1 MSIWAVA
8 KYKITG
14 KIVPRLS
21 LWKNG
26 AHTNDYKYFDR
37 RISEQFTVGGTGIL
51 VHKYLGINEQNLTK
65 TTSATQAA
73 AGTILTFASTSD
85 VDLGMF
91 VAANA
96 VATGTTVIAKTAT
109 TVTLSSNTAAAVGA
123 GTTVKFY
130 TDAAKPSY
138 INQSAANIQDLLFI
152 ENRDRKYDP
161 DVYSMRGIYQV
172 QDVTFDLSQ
181 FGMFLQ
187 TGTLFMV
194 FHINDMIA
202 TLGRK
207 LMAGDV
213 IELMHLRDYYPLDD
227 SLPVA
232 LKRFYVISDCNN
244 AAEGYSATW
253 WPHLWRVKIN
263 PLTDSQE
270 YKDILNTI
278 KVDTDIN
285 GNTGNVS
292 LGSVSS
298 ILSKYIEINDAILRE
313 AETNVPYSGYDTD
326 HIYIK
331 PTDPAHGL
339 GDPAGVSADNG
350 SVTADDV
357 VLDSDSGIVSP
368 DATVQ
373 GYLTGDGRTPNG
385 LPVTSGIAFPSD
397 PVVGDYALR
406 TDYLPNRL
414 FRWDGRRWIKIE
426 DNVRTT
432 LTPGADNQTLR
443 SGFINNTNTYTN
455 NTGEVSERQSL
466 SQALKPK
473 ADN

>member
-1 MSIWAVA
+1 M
-8 KYKITG
+8 
-14 KIVPRLS
+14 PRLS
-21 LWKNG
+21 LWKDG
-26 AHTNDYKYFDR
+26 AHTNDYKYMDR
-37 RISEQFTVGGTGIL
+37 NISEMFTVGGTGIL
-51 VHKYLGINEQNLTK
+51 VHKYLGTTEQNLSK
-65 TTSATQAA
+65 TTSGAQ
-73 AGTILTFASTSD
+73 GTPGSTLAFANTSD
-85 VDLGMF
+85 IDLGMF
-91 VAANA
+91 VTASG
-96 VATGTTVIAKTAT
+96 VTTGTKVAAKTAT
-109 TVTLSSNTAAAVGA
+109 TVTLSANTTAALGTGA
-123 GTTVKFY
+123 SVKFY

-138 INQSAANIQDLLFI
+138 VNQSALNIQDLLFL

-194 FHINDMIA
+194 FHINDMVA

-207 LMAGDV
+207 LMPGDV
-213 IELMHLRDYYPLDD
+213 IELMHLKDYYPLDD

-232 LKRFYVISDCNN
+232 LKRYYVISDCNN

-270 YKDILNTI
+270 YKDILNQI
-278 KVDTDIN
+278 KLDIDPFT

-298 ILSKYIEINDAILRE
+298 IINKYIEINDAILKE
-313 AETNVPYSGYDTD
+313 AETNVPYSGYDVD

-331 PTDPAHGL
+331 PTDPFGGP
-339 GDPAGVSADNG
+339 GDPIG
-350 SVTADDV
+350 VTADNNQVTADGIV
-357 VLDSDSGIVSP
+357 IDGDSGILSP
-368 DATVQ
+368 DATIH
-373 GYLTGDGRTPNG
+373 GYLTGDGKAPNG
-385 LPVTSGIAFPSD
+385 LPVYSGIAFPTN
-397 PVVGDYALR
+397 PLVGDYALR

-414 FRWDGRRWIKIE
+414 FRWDGRRWVKME

-432 LTPGADNQTLR
+432 LTPGPNSQTLR
-443 SGFINNTNTYTN
+443 SGFINNTDTFTN
-455 NTGEVSERQSL
+455 NSGNVSVRQSL
-466 SQALKPK
+466 SQALRPK

>member
-1 MSIWAVA
+1 
-8 KYKITG
+8 
-14 KIVPRLS
+14 VPRLS
-21 LWKNG
+21 LWKDG
-26 AHTNDYKYFDR
+26 AHTYDYKYMDR
-37 RISEQFTVGGTGIL
+37 NISEMFTVGGTGIL
-51 VHKYLGINEQNLTK
+51 VHKYLGTNEQNLTK
-65 TTSATQAA
+65 TTNAAQAV
-73 AGTILTFASTSD
+73 AGTTLNFSSTSD
-85 VDLGMF
+85 IDLGMF
-91 VAANA
+91 VTAIG
-96 VATGTTVIAKTAT
+96 VATGTTVAAKTAN
-109 TVTLSSNTAAAVGA
+109 TVTLSASTTSVIASGA
-123 GTTVKFY
+123 TIKFY

-138 INQSAANIQDLLFI
+138 VNQSAQNIQDLLFL
-152 ENRDRKYDP
+152 ENRDRKYDT

-194 FHINDMIA
+194 FHINDMVA

-207 LMAGDV
+207 LMPGDV
-213 IELMHLRDYYPLDD
+213 IELMHLKDYYPLDD

-232 LKRFYVISDCNN
+232 LKRYYVISDCNN

-270 YKDILNTI
+270 YKDILNQI
-278 KVDTDIN
+278 KVDTDPFS
-285 GNTGNVS
+285 GNTGNVT

-298 ILSKYIEINDAILRE
+298 IINKYIEINDAILKE
-313 AETNVPYSGYDTD
+313 AETNVPFSGYDID

-331 PTDPAHGL
+331 PTDPSGGP
-339 GDPAGVSADNG
+339 GDPSGITADNV
-350 SVTADDV
+350 SVTADEVAVDT
-357 VLDSDSGIVSP
+357 DAGTMSP
-368 DATVQ
+368 NATVQ

-385 LPVTSGIAFPSD
+385 LPVTSGIAFPNN
-397 PVVGDYALR
+397 PMVGDYALR

-414 FRWDGRRWIKIE
+414 FRWDGRRWVKIE

-432 LTPGADNQTLR
+432 LTPGSGSQTLR
-443 SGFINNTNTYTN
+443 SGFVNNTNTYTN
-455 NTGEVSERQSL
+455 NTGEVTERQSL
-466 SQALKPK
+466 SQALRPK

>member
-1 MSIWAVA
+1 M
-8 KYKITG
+8 
-14 KIVPRLS
+14 PRLS
-21 LWKNG
+21 LWKDG
-26 AHTNDYKYFDR
+26 AHTNDYKYMDR
-37 RISEQFTVGGTGIL
+37 RISEMFTVGGTGIL
-51 VHKYLGINEQNLTK
+51 VHKYLGTNEQNLTK
-65 TTSATQAA
+65 TTSGAQGTPGATLA
-73 AGTILTFASTSD
+73 FANTSD
-85 VDLGMF
+85 INLGMF
-91 VAANA
+91 VTASG
-96 VATGTTVIAKTAT
+96 VTTGTKVAAKTAT
-109 TVTLSSNTAAAVGA
+109 TVTLSANTTAALGTGA
-123 GTTVKFY
+123 SVKFY

-138 INQSAANIQDLLFI
+138 VNQSALNIQDLLFL

-194 FHINDMIA
+194 FHINDMVA

-207 LMAGDV
+207 LMPGDV
-213 IELMHLRDYYPLDD
+213 IELMHLKDYYPLDD

-232 LKRFYVISDCNN
+232 LKRYYVISDCNN

-253 WPHLWRVKIN
+253 WPHLWRCKIN

-270 YKDILNTI
+270 YKDILNQI
-278 KVDTDIN
+278 KLDADPFT
-285 GNTGNVS
+285 GNTGNVT

-298 ILSKYIEINDAILRE
+298 IIGKYIEINDAILRE
-313 AETNVPYSGYDTD
+313 AETNVPYSGYDID

-331 PTDPAHGL
+331 PIDPSGEP
-339 GDPAGVSADNG
+339 GDPTGITADNG
-350 SVTADDV
+350 TITADNAT
-357 VLDSDSGIVSP
+357 SSAAQGIESP

-373 GYLTGDGRTPNG
+373 GYLTGDGKAPNG
-385 LPVTSGIAFPSD
+385 LPVYSGIAFPTN
-397 PVVGDYALR
+397 PMVGDYALR

-414 FRWDGRRWIKIE
+414 FRWDGRRWVKIE

-432 LTPGADNQTLR
+432 LTPGPSSQTLR
-443 SGFINNTNTYTN
+443 SGFVNNTNTFTN
-455 NTGEVSERQSL
+455 NTGEVTERQSL
-466 SQALKPK
+466 SQALRPK

>member
-1 MSIWAVA
+1 M
-8 KYKITG
+8 
-14 KIVPRLS
+14 PRLS
-21 LWKNG
+21 LWKDG
-26 AHTNDYKYFDR
+26 VHTNDYKYLDR
-37 RISEQFTVGGTGIL
+37 RISEMFTVGGTGIL
-51 VHKYLGINEQNLTK
+51 VHKYLGPNEQNLVK
-65 TTSATQAA
+65 TTNSTQTSAGPT
-73 AGTILTFASTSD
+73 LTFSSTAD
-85 VDLGMF
+85 IDLGMF
-91 VAANA
+91 VTAPGI
-96 VATGTTVIAKTAT
+96 ATGTTVVAKTAT
-109 TVTLSSNTAAAVGA
+109 SVTLSSNTSVALNTGS
-123 GTTVKFY
+123 TVKFY
-130 TDAAKPSY
+130 SDAAKPSY
-138 INQSAANIQDLLFI
+138 INQSAANIQDLLFL
-152 ENRDRKYDP
+152 ENRDRKYDA
-161 DVYSMRGIYQV
+161 DVYSMRGIYQT
-172 QDVTFDLSQ
+172 QDITFDLSQ

-207 LMAGDV
+207 LMPGDV
-213 IELMHLRDYYPLDD
+213 IELMHLKDYYPLDD

-270 YKDILNTI
+270 YKDILNQI
-278 KVDTDIN
+278 KVDTDPFT
-285 GNTGNVS
+285 GNTGNIS

-298 ILSKYIEINDAILRE
+298 IIGKYLEINDAIIRE
-313 AETNVPYSGYDTD
+313 AETNVPYSGYDVD

-331 PTDPAHGL
+331 PVDPTHNP
-339 GDPAGVSADNG
+339 GDPTGVTADNG
-350 SVTADDV
+350 SVTADN
-357 VLDSDSGIVSP
+357 LTIDSDSGVESP
-368 DATVQ
+368 TATVA

-385 LPVTSGIAFPSD
+385 LPVYSGIAFPSS
-397 PVVGDYALR
+397 PLVGDYALR

-414 FRWDGRRWIKIE
+414 FRWDGRRWVKIE

-432 LTPGADNQTLR
+432 LTPGADSQTLR

-455 NTGEVSERQSL
+455 NTGEVTERQSL
-466 SQALKPK
+466 SQALRPK

>member
-1 MSIWAVA
+1 M
-8 KYKITG
+8 
-14 KIVPRLS
+14 PRLS
-21 LWKNG
+21 LWKDG
-26 AHTNDYKYFDR
+26 AHTYDYKYMDR
-37 RISEQFTVGGTGIL
+37 NISEMFTVGGTGIL
-51 VHKYLGINEQNLTK
+51 VHKYLGTNEQNLTK
-65 TTSATQAA
+65 TTNAA
-73 AGTILTFASTSD
+73 QVAVGTTLNFASTAD
-85 VDLGMF
+85 IDLGMF
-91 VAANA
+91 VTATG
-96 VATGTTVIAKTAT
+96 VTTGTTVSAKTAN
-109 TVTLSSNTAAAVGA
+109 TVTLSASTTTVLASGA
-123 GTTVKFY
+123 TVKFY

-138 INQSAANIQDLLFI
+138 VNQSAQNIQDLLFL
-152 ENRDRKYDP
+152 ENRDRKYDT

-194 FHINDMIA
+194 FHINDMVA

-207 LMAGDV
+207 LMPGDV
-213 IELMHLRDYYPLDD
+213 IELMHLKDYYPLDD

-232 LKRFYVISDCNN
+232 LKRYYVISDCNN

-270 YKDILNTI
+270 YKDILNQI
-278 KVDTDIN
+278 KVDIDPFT
-285 GNTGNVS
+285 GNTGNIT

-298 ILSKYIEINDAILRE
+298 ILNKYIEINDAIIRE
-313 AETNVPYSGYDTD
+313 AETNVPFSGYDID

-331 PTDPAHGL
+331 PTDPLGGP
-339 GDPAGVSADNG
+339 GDPVGITADNVSLTADEIVVDTDAGVM
-350 SVTADDV
+350 
-357 VLDSDSGIVSP
+357 SP

-373 GYLTGDGRTPNG
+373 GYLTGDGKTPNG
-385 LPVTSGIAFPSD
+385 LPVASGIAFPSN
-397 PVVGDYALR
+397 PMIGDYALR

-414 FRWDGRRWIKIE
+414 FRWDGRRWVKIE

-432 LTPGADNQTLR
+432 LTPGSSSRTLR

-455 NTGEVSERQSL
+455 NTGEVTERQSL
-466 SQALKPK
+466 SQALRPK

>member
-1 MSIWAVA
+1 M
-8 KYKITG
+8 
-14 KIVPRLS
+14 PRLS
-21 LWKNG
+21 LWKDG
-26 AHTNDYKYFDR
+26 AHTNDYKYMDR
-37 RISEQFTVGGTGIL
+37 NISEMFTVGGTGIL
-51 VHKYLGINEQNLTK
+51 VHKYLGTTEQNLAK
-65 TTSATQAA
+65 TTSAAQ
-73 AGTILTFASTSD
+73 AGTGPTLTFASTAD
-85 VDLGMF
+85 IDLGMF
-91 VAANA
+91 VTATG
-96 VATGTTVIAKTAT
+96 VATGTKVSAKTAT
-109 TVTLSSNTAAAVGA
+109 TVTLSANTASAI
-123 GTTVKFY
+123 GTGVTVKFY

-138 INQSAANIQDLLFI
+138 VNQSALNIQDLLFL

-161 DVYSMRGIYQV
+161 DVYSMRGIYQT

-194 FHINDMIA
+194 FHINDMVA

-207 LMAGDV
+207 LMPGDV
-213 IELMHLRDYYPLDD
+213 IELMHLKDYYPLDD

-232 LKRFYVISDCNN
+232 LKRYYVISDCNN

-270 YKDILNTI
+270 YKDILNQI
-278 KVDTDIN
+278 KLDIDPFT

-298 ILSKYIEINDAILRE
+298 IINKYIEINDAILKE
-313 AETNVPYSGYDTD
+313 AETNVPYSGYDVD

-331 PTDPAHGL
+331 PTDPFGGP
-339 GDPAGVSADNG
+339 GDPTG
-350 SVTADDV
+350 VTADNNQATADGIV
-357 VLDSDSGIVSP
+357 VDGDSGILSP
-368 DATVQ
+368 DKTIE
-373 GYLTGDGRTPNG
+373 GYLTGDGKAPNG
-385 LPVTSGIAFPSD
+385 LPVYSGIAFPSN
-397 PVVGDYALR
+397 PLVGDYALR

-414 FRWDGRRWIKIE
+414 FRWDGRRWVKME

-432 LTPGADNQTLR
+432 LTPGPNNETLR
-443 SGFINNTNTYTN
+443 SSFINNNDTFVN
-455 NTGEVSERQSL
+455 NTGNVTVRQSL
-466 SQALKPK
+466 SQALRPK